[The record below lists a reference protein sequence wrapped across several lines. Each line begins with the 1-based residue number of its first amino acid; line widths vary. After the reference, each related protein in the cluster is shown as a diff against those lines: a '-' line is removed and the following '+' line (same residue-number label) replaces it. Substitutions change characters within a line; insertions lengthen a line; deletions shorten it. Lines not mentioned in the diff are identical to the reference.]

1 MSRSEIYCDVV
12 FPLRLRF
19 LTYRVPLQFKDK
31 LQPGMLV
38 EAPLRK
44 GLKIGLVLRLRERFD
59 GEALALNRIVFEVP
73 LLTPQLLTLL
83 EWASGYYL
91 SEEGTVL
98 KSMVP
103 SFIFKKK
110 KRIQLQERSSSAF
123 SLKPLTH
130 TSYSATLVM
139 EDILKTDRLSRL
151 LQEFGAFGVIIIVPS
166 IEMAETVRDI
176 LLPRYKERLILYH
189 SKLGQKGLEKNYMA
203 LLNASPQDGPI
214 VIGTR
219 SALFLPFRPAGI
231 IVLDESSPYYKQEE
245 SPYLNTRD
253 VAVMRAYLENIP
265 IYLCSEVPSI
275 ESFYNAKIG
284 KYRLIESEGRVKNN
298 RHIIINRIRK
308 GPFTREVN
316 ILSERLIKEINDL
329 LKKNQ
334 RVLLL
339 LPRTGYSIIYC
350 RDCGK
355 VLRCE
360 CEGVL
365 VYYRNQKILRC
376 RVCENQIEVPF
387 LCPYCN
393 SSGLEHRSIG
403 IERVK
408 EILSDIRGEK
418 SEMEGQDSI
427 MIALS
432 SKKRPS
438 GDLFSLAVMLDADI
452 ILNMPDYRA
461 AEKLFQEVFLLRDQV
476 KPGGQIIVQTR
487 VPEHEIFKYIRN
499 LDYKGFAISE
509 LRLRR
514 LHRLPPYGRL
524 ILIRVYS
531 KRQIKQ
537 EEILQR
543 LQTIPSCS
551 VRDLK
556 VKRRKKGGTFQTGF
570 LLRLKKG
577 SGMKELQEIITSLKC
592 EGMDIRCEVDPL

>member
-1 MSRSEIYCDVV
+1 MNGKEIYCDLV
-12 FPLRLRF
+12 FPLRLGV
-19 LTYRVPLQFKDK
+19 LTYKVPLELKDK
-31 LQPGMLV
+31 LLPGMVV
-38 EAPLRK
+38 EAPLRRRLRR
-44 GLKIGLVLRLRERFD
+44 GIVLRLRDQFH
-59 GEALALNRIVFEVP
+59 GGALDLKGIVFRTPILNKE
-73 LLTPQLLTLL
+73 LLDLL

-91 SEEGTVL
+91 SEEGIVL

-110 KRIQLQERSSSAF
+110 RLELQEIPSSAF
-123 SLKPLTH
+123 SLKPLTN

-139 EDILKTDRLSRL
+139 EDILKTGRLSRL
-151 LQEFGAFGVIIIVPS
+151 LQEFGTCGVIIIVPS

-176 LLPRYKERLILYH
+176 LLPQYKERLILYH
-189 SKLGQKGLEKNYMA
+189 SKLGQKGLKKNYIA

-219 SALFLPFRPAGI
+219 SALFLPFKPSGI
-231 IVLDESSPYYKQEE
+231 IILDESSHSYKQEE

-265 IYLCSEVPSI
+265 IYLCSELPSI

-308 GPFTREVN
+308 GISTREVN

-329 LKKNQ
+329 LKKDQ

-350 RDCGK
+350 SDCGR

-360 CEGVL
+360 CEGIL
-365 VYYRNQKILRC
+365 VYYRNQKRLRC

-393 SSGLEHRSIG
+393 GSGLEHRSIG

-408 EILSDIRGEK
+408 EILSCIKGEK

-461 AEKLFQEVFLLRDQV
+461 GERLFQEVFLLRDQV
-476 KPGGQIIVQTR
+476 KPDGKIIVQTR

-524 ILIRVYS
+524 ILIRIYS
-531 KRQIKQ
+531 KRQINQ

-543 LQTIPSCS
+543 LHAIPSCS

-556 VKRRKKGGTFQTGF
+556 VKRRKKGSAFQTGF

-577 SGMKELQEIITSLKC
+577 SGMKELQEIIALLKGD
-592 EGMDIRCEVDPL
+592 GMDIRCEVDPL